1 MTPDIVSSTRRARLS
16 ARWPDL
22 VGLAWVVVA
31 GCCVLAPAIVHGASL
46 GPYDLLA
53 RYGVT
58 SQRGVAVL
66 NTGHG
71 DQIREMI
78 PWTAL
83 AWTQVHHGHLPL
95 WNPYSALGMPLAFNW
110 QSSAFSVPALIGYLF
125 PLHLA
130 YTVGVITTLVI
141 AGTGAYVLG
150 RVLGLGVLGSALAG
164 TVFELGGSF
173 MEWLGWPVAGV
184 MSWAGWVFAAA
195 VLVVRGGRRVRS
207 ITFLAVA
214 FAGAIYAGQP
224 DTLVVLILA
233 VVVFLVALLV
243 LRAPWLGGSG
253 PLLRP
258 ITDLAVA
265 AVAGA
270 ALGAPLA
277 LPGLQLIPGSNR
289 TLVSESGLSLH
300 YLVQVFFQWFDGRPG
315 IVWFGPT
322 VVFYSDVADYVGV
335 IAVALAVVAVARRWR
350 RPEVLAFA
358 VVAVAMAALVF
369 VSPLVSL
376 MGHVPFFGNVRWVR
390 ALGPMSFALAVL
402 AGVGLDVLVRSFS
415 TRAVRV
421 WAVAAFAGVG
431 VAVLAVWLFGRGQL
445 PPAQAALR
453 AKSFVWPLVATVVGL
468 VLVGAPATLRVR
480 GTPLLAV
487 SDRLRRRAVRAVAVL
502 LLACETIFLVV
513 AGTPLWSS
521 SPHSFAPTPGTV
533 ALERAVGSS
542 VVGAGVLSCFGA
554 PGPKVGI
561 LPNANLAY
569 GVHEF
574 AVYDPLTPR
583 TYKASWFAA
592 SGQSA
597 GLPPPFQAAS
607 VFCPAVTTA
616 QLGRLYGVEFVL
628 EPPGAPGPRGA
639 VFDAR
644 IGDERLYRIPGAA
657 PATLTPLG
665 LPADAR
671 GTPVAVD
678 HPGPASWKVVTHA
691 ASSRVLRLRLTDVPG
706 WHASLDGQ
714 PLALRP
720 FNQVMV
726 QADIPPGI
734 HTVELHYWPETF
746 SVGIVLALV
755 SVLCLVAAPII
766 GHTRRRRRATKSET
780 NP

>member
-1 MTPDIVSSTRRARLS
+1 M
-16 ARWPDL
+16 
-22 VGLAWVVVA
+22 
-31 GCCVLAPAIVHGASL
+31 
-46 GPYDLLA
+46 
-53 RYGVT
+53 
-58 SQRGVAVL
+58 
-66 NTGHG
+66 
-71 DQIREMI
+71 
-78 PWTAL
+78 
-83 AWTQVHHGHLPL
+83 
-95 WNPYSALGMPLAFNW
+95 
-110 QSSAFSVPALIGYLF
+110 
-125 PLHLA
+125 
-130 YTVGVITTLVI
+130 
-141 AGTGAYVLG
+141 
-150 RVLGLGVLGSALAG
+150 
-164 TVFELGGSF
+164 
-173 MEWLGWPVAGV
+173 
-184 MSWAGWVFAAA
+184 
-195 VLVVRGGRRVRS
+195 
-207 ITFLAVA
+207 
-214 FAGAIYAGQP
+214 
-224 DTLVVLILA
+224 
-233 VVVFLVALLV
+233 
-243 LRAPWLGGSG
+243 
-253 PLLRP
+253 
-258 ITDLAVA
+258 
-265 AVAGA
+265 
-270 ALGAPLA
+270 
-277 LPGLQLIPGSNR
+277 
-289 TLVSESGLSLH
+289 VSESGLSLH

-468 VLVGAPATLRVR
+468 VLVGAPATLRVP

-569 GVHEF
+569 GVHQF
-574 AVYDPLTPR
+574 AIYDPLTPR

-639 VFDAR
+639 VFDRGSAMSGC
-644 IGDERLYRIPGAA
+644 IGFPAPPPPRSPRSAYPRRPGH
-657 PATLTPLG
+657 
-665 LPADAR
+665 AR
-671 GTPVAVD
+671 GRRPSRPRQLEGR
-678 HPGPASWKVVTHA
+678 HPRGELPGPAPAPHRRA
-691 ASSRVLRLRLTDVPG
+691 GLACRV
-706 WHASLDGQ
+706 DGQ

-734 HTVELHYWPETF
+734 HTVELHYSPETF

-766 GHTRRRRRATKSET
+766 GHTRRRRRATKIRDESLGPT
-780 NP
+780 STARGVTTTAVTRRIRGHGTSHCP